1 MEIYYFNCNI
11 LQLNYYFNCN
21 ILQLKLYYDHVYKL
35 NPIFYKSYFLNPYF
49 DRNL

>member
-11 LQLNYYFNCN
+11 LQINYYFNCN

-35 NPIFYKSYFLNPYF
+35 NPIILISIVIYKTQL
-49 DRNL
+49 RE